1 MSINHGNDNDG
12 HNDDADVTVLVGLHM
27 IETQVKPD

>member
-1 MSINHGNDNDG
+1 MSVNHGNDNDD
-12 HNDDADVTVLVGLHM
+12 HNDDVDVTVLVRLQM